1 MYVHVLEICLNVQNS
16 VWLKNPEHWKIV
28 TSKKSTNVWF
38 ISQSTLSDS
47 SWLLNWLRKS
57 DKSSF
62 ELSGYPLV
70 LGDWLL
76 LILGEGRCWLFGIL
90 KTRESG
96 LLHSCHYSS
105 VKKTAWKIQWPAIW
119 VWTKPVP
126 TNSSKFYLNQS
137 QQIHL
142 NSTKEQSFSF
152 NLKFLCANFSAKI
165 WAFSESEWF
174 SLNVGSWRCPGPWFN
189 IKMSFYQYRWSHCW
203 DKTILWSSYLHNG
216 ISI

>member
-57 DKSSF
+57 DNSSF
-62 ELSGYPLV
+62 DLSGFPLV

-90 KTRESG
+90 KARESG

-105 VKKTAWKIQWPAIW
+105 VKKTVWKIQWPAIW

-142 NSTKEQSFSF
+142 NSTKAQSFSL
-152 NLKFLCANFSAKI
+152 NLKFLCANFSPKV

-174 SLNVGSWRCPGPWFN
+174 SPNVGSWRCP
-189 IKMSFYQYRWSHCW
+189 YQYRTSHCW

>member
-1 MYVHVLEICLNVQNS
+1 MFDLYHSQLCRTRHDCWTDWGNLITHLLTYQGIRWS
-16 VWLKNPEHWKIV
+16 WV
-28 TSKKSTNVWF
+28 TDYFSYLARVDAGFWHPKA
-38 ISQSTLSDS
+38 
-47 SWLLNWLRKS
+47 
-57 DKSSF
+57 
-62 ELSGYPLV
+62 
-70 LGDWLL
+70 
-76 LILGEGRCWLFGIL
+76 
-90 KTRESG
+90 RESG

-142 NSTKEQSFSF
+142 NFTKAQSFSF
-152 NLKFLCANFSAKI
+152 NLKFLCANFSPKV

-174 SLNVGSWRCPGPWFN
+174 SPNVGSWWCP
-189 IKMSFYQYRWSHCW
+189 YQYRTSHCW

>member
-1 MYVHVLEICLNVQNS
+1 MFWMKRLFMQQFMYVHVLEICLNVQNS
-16 VWLKNPEHWKIV
+16 VWLKTPEHWKIV

-57 DKSSF
+57 DNSSF
-62 ELSGYPLV
+62 DLSGYPLV

-90 KTRESG
+90 KARESG

-105 VKKTAWKIQWPAIW
+105 VRRQRGRFSDP
-119 VWTKPVP
+119 P
-126 TNSSKFYLNQS
+126 FGFELNQS

-142 NSTKEQSFSF
+142 NST
-152 NLKFLCANFSAKI
+152 
-165 WAFSESEWF
+165 
-174 SLNVGSWRCPGPWFN
+174 
-189 IKMSFYQYRWSHCW
+189 
-203 DKTILWSSYLHNG
+203 
-216 ISI
+216 